1 MAISEIKLLM
11 NRNKNMNEK
20 YQSGCDWGKPIR
32 ISIYIYPWQQ
42 KVIEEIS
49 KKRKKKKRWIFFEM
63 IMNYI
68 GLYREGKV

>member
-1 MAISEIKLLM
+1 
-11 NRNKNMNEK
+11 MNEK
-20 YQSGCDWGKPIR
+20 YQSGCYWGKPIR

-63 IMNYI
+63 VMNYI